1 MFITPKLLLIAFA
14 IFMTI
19 LFLPALLNTKKFQ
32 KEIKRFMKDE
42 NALRLGAFFLMI
54 ISFLFLSV
62 HWKFTG
68 GWYMLIPII
77 GWGMLIKGAIWFW
90 FPEFTYKMVKKFY
103 IKSENQ
109 TGLLSFFVLL
119 LTIGILYVGIYIY

>member
-109 TGLLSFFVLL
+109 TGLLSFFELL